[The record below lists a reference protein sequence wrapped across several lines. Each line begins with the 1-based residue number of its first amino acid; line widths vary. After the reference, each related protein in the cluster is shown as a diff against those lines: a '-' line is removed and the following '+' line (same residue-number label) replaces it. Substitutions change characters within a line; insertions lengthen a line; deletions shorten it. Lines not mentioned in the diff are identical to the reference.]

1 MSSSASPRRIGLL
14 VGQERSFPD
23 ALIAEINTRDAGAV
37 AEYVR
42 IGHTAID
49 HEPRYDVIVDRIS
62 HEVTYYQTILKRA
75 ALQGAHIVNNPFWR
89 IADDKF
95 FGTCLARELGVAVPK
110 TVALPNK
117 DYPEGIVAES
127 LGNLLYPIDWHG
139 IVEYTGLP
147 AFLKPHWGGGWRH
160 VSRVDSLAELIARYD
175 ASGPY
180 CMILQEA
187 IDWTIYVRCICIGQR
202 EILVVPWDP
211 RKSHFER
218 YVGAM
223 HWRLE
228 PGLESLILA
237 QARMLNEALGYDM
250 NTVEFAVRDGIPYA
264 IDFMNSAPDFDITS
278 LGETYFTWTVNAMA
292 DLVISRAHGARPNQS
307 FRWDAML
314 TGVRASRA

>member
-1 MSSSASPRRIGLL
+1 MSSNATQRRVGLL
-14 VGQERSFPD
+14 VGTERSFPD
-23 ALIAEINTRDAGAV
+23 ALIAEINTRDAGV
-37 AEYVR
+37 VGEYVR
-42 IGHTAID
+42 IGHTSIED
-49 HEPRYDVIVDRIS
+49 PTRYDVIVDRIS
-62 HEVTYYQTILKRA
+62 HEVTYYQTFLKRA
-75 ALQGAHIVNNPFWR
+75 ALAGAYIINNPFWR

-95 FGTCLARELGVAVPK
+95 FGTCLARELGIAVPK

-117 DYPEGIVAES
+117 DYPEGIVADS
-127 LGNLLYPIDWHG
+127 LGNMVYPVDWHG
-139 IVEYTGLP
+139 IAEYTGMP

-160 VSRVDSLAELIARYD
+160 VNRVDSIEELLARYD
-175 ASGPY
+175 ESGQN

-187 IDWTIYVRCICIGQR
+187 ISWSIYVRCICIGKR

-228 PGLESLILA
+228 ADLERLILE

-250 NTVEFAVRDGIPYA
+250 NTVEFAVRDGVPYA

-278 LGETYFTWTVNAMA
+278 LGETYFAWTVNAMA
-292 DLVISRAHGARPNQS
+292 DLVISRACGARPQPS
-307 FRWDAML
+307 YRWDAML
-314 TGVRASRA
+314 SGARASRA